1 MRKNV
6 KHFLL
11 LAIVTIFSIDA
22 FTQTKII
29 KGNVTNKITSEEI
42 PAVSITVKGS
52 GEGTYTDEN
61 GAFSLDTKGSL
72 PLTLVVSSI
81 GYEEQEVPVKDAASF
96 VTVLLEP
103 ASTLGQEVVVAATRT
118 PSRILES
125 P

>member
-11 LAIVTIFSIDA
+11 LAIATIFSIDA

-52 GEGTYTDEN
+52 GEGTYTNEN
-61 GAFSLDTKGSL
+61 GEFSIDTKSPL
-72 PLTLVVSSI
+72 PLTLVV
-81 GYEEQEVPVKDAASF
+81 
-96 VTVLLEP
+96 
-103 ASTLGQEVVVAATRT
+103 
-118 PSRILES
+118 
-125 P
+125 